1 MHIHFYVRFQEKTAK
16 HYDDAKFA
24 FENILGRY
32 VDLMT
37 DIPENAAG
45 DTFYDKLH
53 QEIGEGIVLYDC
65 DAR

>member
-1 MHIHFYVRFQEKTAK
+1 MHIHFYVRFQEKTAQQ
-16 HYDDAKFA
+16 YDDAKFA

-37 DIPENAAG
+37 DIPENAEG

-53 QEIGEGIVLYDC
+53 QEIEEGIVLYDC
-65 DAR
+65 HEY